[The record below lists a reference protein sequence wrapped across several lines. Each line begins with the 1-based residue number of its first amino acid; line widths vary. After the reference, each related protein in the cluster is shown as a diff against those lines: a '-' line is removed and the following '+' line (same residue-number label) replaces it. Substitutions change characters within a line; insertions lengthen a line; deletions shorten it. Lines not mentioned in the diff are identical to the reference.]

1 MQSMDTVLEAIAAFK
16 RAHPQY
22 ATQRGALYQCVDA
35 SYRFIGFLNT
45 EYKMYGAKIF
55 EFGIDEPERNP
66 DPTIFKD
73 GMNESNEYRAHGHCI
88 VEIDGLLIDWTA
100 RQYVETAP
108 FPYLIPKAAA
118 MAAKAGAQ

>member
-1 MQSMDTVLEAIAAFK
+1 MDTILEAIAAFK
-16 RAHPQY
+16 RTHPQY

-35 SYRFIGFLNT
+35 SYRFIALLNT
-45 EYKMYGAKIF
+45 DYKIYSAKTF
-55 EFGIDEPERNP
+55 EFGVDEPNRNP
-66 DPTIFKD
+66 DPTIFKE
-73 GMNESNEYRAHGHCI
+73 GVNESNHDRSMGHCI
-88 VEIDGLLIDWTA
+88 VEVDGLLIDWTA